1 MAKFNYSFQK
11 LLDLKENEREFAQLQ
26 MAEAIKQQD
35 EAIKSNQKIH
45 QKIAEVEN
53 EINQKQLAGVN
64 IFELRMLEDYI
75 HQLYDQLKS
84 TERNLE
90 LMESKVIRTQGQLR
104 TKVQEEK
111 TWINLKDQK
120 LIQFEEQQ
128 KLAEQNLFDEMATTQ
143 FYRRSTATH

>member
-1 MAKFNYSFQK
+1 VAKFNYSFQK